1 MADKTQAG
9 NRESNNS
16 YKGSISSHQSNHGG
30 FPSNHFGGK
39 SGPSLESPFNGV
51 LVDPSTDSRV
61 EMNLE
66 AKDLYSQSKFKRNL
80 TLISEEIV
88 KKKNIQISQFSY
100 LDIIQHMGIKS
111 SATEHKFTELDV
123 IQIQANPNQDNMSDQ
138 GDDAEEK
145 SEASLEDLHIPDG
158 QQTSTNKKTK
168 VLFASLSPSGM
179 QLAIACEDNTVA
191 LMTVMTSSSEH
202 QQSKFLFWPKYK
214 KLSRNSGNAK
224 IVHLSWSLVE
234 QV

>member
-1 MADKTQAG
+1 M
-9 NRESNNS
+9 
-16 YKGSISSHQSNHGG
+16 I
-30 FPSNHFGGK
+30 P
-39 SGPSLESPFNGV
+39 
-51 LVDPSTDSRV
+51 
-61 EMNLE
+61 
-66 AKDLYSQSKFKRNL
+66 
-80 TLISEEIV
+80 EEIV
-88 KKKNIQISQFSY
+88 KKKNIQTSQFSY
-100 LDIIQHMGIKS
+100 LDIIQHIGIKS

-123 IQIQANPNQDNMSDQ
+123 VQIQANANQDNMSDQ

-145 SEASLEDLHIPDG
+145 SEASLEDLHVADG
-158 QQTSTNKKTK
+158 QQTLANKKTK

-202 QQSKFLFWPKYK
+202 KQSKFLFWPKYK

-234 QV
+234 EVESELSAVASGNCRSCSRGILDYSVDHARQLPRIQVCLQLFGRIQ